1 MRIAFL
7 TTEFLSEK
15 ETFDGG
21 LSNYIYKVAIELIK
35 FGHTPIVFVISNE
48 DELIQYNGI
57 EVHRVK
63 PKNTFIYKVA
73 DKVSR
78 FKYQSSLDILR
89 DSYFLNKKLKDIN
102 RLKKIDIVQYPN
114 YRSVSLFAPKNI
126 KSVLRISS
134 YQKLLDEANGLF
146 FTSFKERQLQI
157 LEDLCYRRSKNIF
170 GPSQFLGGIISDK
183 FKKNV
188 EIIETPYYKEDL
200 DLSDEI
206 LNDIN
211 SRTKNG
217 EFLLF
222 FGRISQLKGVL
233 EIAEMLQLFFKE
245 YPNYHIVFIGKDIG
259 YNKSSTI
266 DYVISKAGVDK
277 HKILFYKE
285 QSHSSL
291 IPVIKEAQIVL
302 LPSRIENL
310 PNACIEAMSLGKVV
324 IATKDVSF
332 EQLIND
338 KSNGY
343 LCKNADAD
351 DLLRTIES
359 VLTLSREQK
368 KVVENNAA
376 RTILRLHPDNTI
388 KGLIDYY
395 EKILKS

>member
-35 FGHTPIVFVISNE
+35 LEHTPIVFVMSNE
-48 DELIQYNGI
+48 DELIQYKGI
-57 EVHRVK
+57 TVYRVK
-63 PKNTFIYKVA
+63 PKNTFSYKLA
-73 DKVSR
+73 DKISR

-89 DSYFLNKKLKDIN
+89 DSYFLNKKLKAIN
-102 RLKKIDIVQYPN
+102 RLKKIDIIQYPN
-114 YRSVSLFAPKNI
+114 YRSVSLFAPKKI

-146 FTSFKERQLQI
+146 FKSFKERQMQI
-157 LEDLCYRRSKNIF
+157 LEDLCYRRAKNIF
-170 GPSQFLGGIISDK
+170 GPSQFLGRIISEK

-188 EIIETPYYKEDL
+188 EVIETPYFKEDL
-200 DLSDEI
+200 DLNNEI

-211 SRTKNG
+211 SRTNNG
-217 EFLLF
+217 KFLLF
-222 FGRISQLKGVL
+222 FGRISQLKGVID
-233 EIAEMLQLFFKE
+233 IADILQLFFKK
-245 YPNYHIVFIGKDIG
+245 YPDYHIVFIGKDIG

-266 DYVISKAGVDK
+266 DHVISKAGLHK
-277 HKILFYKE
+277 HKVLYYTE
-285 QSHSSL
+285 QPHSML
-291 IPVIKEAQIVL
+291 IPVIKKAQIIL

-343 LCKNADAD
+343 LCNNANAD

-359 VLTLSREQK
+359 VLNLSNEQK

-376 RTILRLHPDNTI
+376 NTILRLHPDHTI
-388 KGLIDYY
+388 KELVDYY